1 VLAVDLGERRIGV
14 AVCDEARLVVRP
26 LGVIESVGPK
36 RDAQALRRLTEEL
49 ELELV
54 VIGLPLDARG
64 EEGPAAVKARERGTD
79 LARRM
84 ELPVDFADES
94 HSTIEARERLIESGT
109 RRSRRRV
116 VDADAA
122 AVILETWLA
131 GQDAGV

>member
-1 VLAVDLGERRIGV
+1 
-14 AVCDEARLVVRP
+14 
-26 LGVIESVGPK
+26 
-36 RDAQALRRLTEEL
+36 
-49 ELELV
+49 
-54 VIGLPLDARG
+54 
-64 EEGPAAVKARERGTD
+64 
-79 LARRM
+79 M